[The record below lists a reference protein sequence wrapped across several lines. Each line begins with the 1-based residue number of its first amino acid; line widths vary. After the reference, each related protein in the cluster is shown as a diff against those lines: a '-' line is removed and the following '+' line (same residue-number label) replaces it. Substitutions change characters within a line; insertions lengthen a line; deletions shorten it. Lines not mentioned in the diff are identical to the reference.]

1 MVQGILEE
9 NKKKLDDILSET
21 VRIENTTLL
30 SIF

>member
-9 NKKKLDDILSET
+9 NKKKLEDILSET

-30 SIF
+30 STF